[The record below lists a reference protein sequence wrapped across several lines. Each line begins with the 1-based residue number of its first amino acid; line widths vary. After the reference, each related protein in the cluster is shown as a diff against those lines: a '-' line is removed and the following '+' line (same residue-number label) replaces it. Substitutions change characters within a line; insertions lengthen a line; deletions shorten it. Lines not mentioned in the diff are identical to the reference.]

1 MPAPTHTL
9 SHMGCSK
16 CRFNSGPWLSMKHE
30 IAEEPATVRLRHILR
45 PGTWSGLS
53 LLEKIAVVQ
62 LVLGACTFVLL
73 VVLVTG

>member
-1 MPAPTHTL
+1 MFGHGCEPPTMQATRAGIHE
-9 SHMGCSK
+9 GV
-16 CRFNSGPWLSMKHE
+16 SMKHE

>member
-1 MPAPTHTL
+1 
-9 SHMGCSK
+9 
-16 CRFNSGPWLSMKHE
+16 MKHE

-62 LVLGACTFVLL
+62 LVMAGCTFVLL